1 MLRQQ
6 LEQLADGLR
15 GAQPPAASADHT
27 VRLLTCAVTLL
38 EQHRVNKRG
47 RCQFCGWSRWRWRF
61 WHRRPQC
68 TVCRALAFAL
78 GQGLDVV
85 WWQLLTST
93 GKKCSL
99 VDVREWM
106 TQREQQ
112 MDSATPLSSPK
123 HNRSAPL
130 TPPEQAGPAMADAP
144 SPSPD
149 LPSSLA
155 TDERG

>member
-6 LEQLADGLR
+6 LEQLANRLH
-15 GAQPPAASADHT
+15 GAPPSDALAEHT
-27 VRLLTCAVTLL
+27 VRLLTFAAILL
-38 EQHRVNKRG
+38 GQHQVNERG
-47 RCQFCGWSRWRWRF
+47 RCHFCRWSRRRWPF

-68 TVCRALAFAL
+68 TVCRALAFAM

-85 WWQLLTST
+85 WWQLLTNLD
-93 GKKCSL
+93 KKISL

-112 MDSATPLSSPK
+112 ACPAVLAEYNSA
-123 HNRSAPL
+123 APVIP
-130 TPPEQAGPAMADAP
+130 PPEQVGPAMTDAP

-149 LPSSLA
+149 LPSSPA
-155 TDERG
+155 PDEPD